1 MFLNGTEITNYL
13 NKIQKDNNVII
24 LPSTIHIPYFL
35 NKNIKIGLQN
45 ICINNIT
52 GEVSAVQAK
61 KIGVSYVLLG
71 HSERRKYFNETNEEI
86 NLKIKE
92 ALSEKLNVILCISET
107 LEEKNNNLTKESLKR
122 QLNECLCDI
131 NDEII
136 IAYEPTWSISSGII
150 LPNKEIESVVEFIK
164 ELYPYKVLYGGSIN
178 KNNINIFEQINNLDG
193 YLIGNISS
201 KVEEFNEIIKTIN
214 KK

>member
-1 MFLNGTEITNYL
+1 MFLDGTEITNYL

-35 NKNIKIGLQN
+35 NRNIKIGIQN

-52 GEVSAVQAK
+52 GEVSALQAK

-107 LEEKNNNLTKESLKR
+107 LEERNNNLTKESLKR

-178 KNNINIFEQINNLDG
+178 KNNINIFEQVNNLDG

-201 KVEEFNEIIKTIN
+201 KVDEFNEIIKTIN

>member
-1 MFLNGTEITNYL
+1 MFLDGTEITNYL

-35 NKNIKIGLQN
+35 NRNIKIGIQN

-52 GEVSAVQAK
+52 GEVSALQAK

-107 LEEKNNNLTKESLKR
+107 LEERNNNLTKESLKR

-164 ELYPYKVLYGGSIN
+164 ELYPHKVLYGGSIN
-178 KNNINIFEQINNLDG
+178 KNNINIFEQVNNLDG

-201 KVEEFNEIIKTIN
+201 KVDEFNEIIKTIN

>member
-201 KVEEFNEIIKTIN
+201 KVDEFNEIIKTIN

>member
-1 MFLNGTEITNYL
+1 MFLDGTEITNYL
-13 NKIQKDNNVII
+13 NKIQKGNNVII

-35 NKNIKIGLQN
+35 NRNIKIGIQN

-52 GEVSAVQAK
+52 GEVSALQAK

-92 ALSEKLNVILCISET
+92 ALIEKLNVILCISET
-107 LEEKNNNLTKESLKR
+107 LEERNNNLTKESLKR

-178 KNNINIFEQINNLDG
+178 KNNINIFEQVNNLDG

-201 KVEEFNEIIKTIN
+201 KVDEFNEIIKTIN